1 MFSVA
6 VGILAGT
13 IGLMVLEFLLPANR
27 YFCYPRILKQEIV
40 LKMSWKKLGKN
51 SKANLVTKGLVES
64 LNTLAQ
70 RLQKR

>member
-51 SKANLVTKGLVES
+51 
-64 LNTLAQ
+64 
-70 RLQKR
+70 